1 MFDGLLNSKFYNK
14 CKHAIKCTRTRLD
27 LVRRKKQAM
36 VKFLKKDVAD
46 LLANGLETHAIGR
59 MEGLIVEMN
68 QASCYDMLEQYC
80 EYIVKQLN
88 NMQKQS
94 ECPLEA
100 MEAVS
105 TLIFAAARF
114 PDLPELCDLRHMFTE
129 RYGSSIHP
137 FVSSEFV
144 KKLQDKS
151 FTNEEKLQ
159 VMQSIAEEFSVPF
172 NTKAL
177 ERKISGV
184 PQNRHDLPN
193 KSSYKQVEVE
203 ASARNDL
210 KVDRYAVRER
220 KSKVTPEVREKKQGM
235 QIKPKDIHV
244 IPDAIDQHGDKSRKK
259 HSHIPYAAHPSD
271 FRQISDQELKKESKK
286 DSHHQREKMNTEK
299 LVPPYTEP
307 KEAEKKDDAEKSD
320 GKGYHVHRSRVAGG
334 LDHNC
339 GHADLGLKILG
350 LEKQGIESAS
360 SFNGKTLNN
369 APPYS
374 KPYKTINEK
383 SAEEDNNILYN
394 RPEHAAEYGQSLQD
408 KKKMPEKAINMLPP
422 YVKPTPTN
430 QAVNGYKHAATL
442 ERDRETSHQR
452 DGLADEDALHPV
464 PVSVRRKNAKPPTY
478 GDRYNDVANM
488 TNQTPGVQQR
498 HPSRRNGSD
507 DDYDHRGGYMQPP
520 AGIEINDAVNNARHF
535 QRISQRRKHGS
546 KQSGSASGNDYESEE
561 DETDNAIDFGN
572 LLPRAPSSH
581 RGHMSRS
588 AHPRSRGCDDEER
601 MMDKLLMHYSKKGI
615 DREDHKTKTKPR
627 NSRPRAD
634 QPAGGVGER
643 SNKEGGPSHPPE
655 RTASLP
661 SPSESGT
668 LHAKPNKVPARSI
681 SMQPERSRG
690 NVHPSMPDF
699 DELAARISALRKA

>member
-1 MFDGLLNSKFYNK
+1 MFDSLLNSKFYNK

-46 LLANGLETHAIGR
+46 LLANGLEPHAIGR

-68 QASCYDMLEQYC
+68 QASCYDMIEQYC

-88 NMQKQS
+88 NMQKQG

-114 PDLPELCDLRHMFTE
+114 PDLPELCDVRHMFTE
-129 RYGSSIHP
+129 RYGSSIKS

-193 KSSYKQVEVE
+193 KSPYKRVEVE
-203 ASARNDL
+203 ASTRDDL

-259 HSHIPYAAHPSD
+259 HSHIPYSVPPSD
-271 FRQISDQELKKESKK
+271 FRQINDQEIKKDSKK
-286 DSHHQREKMNTEK
+286 DSHHQREKMSTEK

-307 KEAEKKDDAEKSD
+307 KEAEKKDGAEKSD
-320 GKGYHVHRSRVAGG
+320 GKGYHVHRSRMAGG
-334 LDHNC
+334 LDHNW
-339 GHADLGLKILG
+339 GHADLGLKTLG
-350 LEKQGIESAS
+350 LEKQGIGSAS

-369 APPYS
+369 APPHS

-383 SAEEDNNILYN
+383 SAEEDNSILYN
-394 RPEHAAEYGQSLQD
+394 RPEHVVEYGQSVQD
-408 KKKMPEKAINMLPP
+408 RQKMPEKAVNMLPP
-422 YVKPTPTN
+422 YVKPNPTH
-430 QAVNGYKHAATL
+430 QAVNGYKHAATW
-442 ERDRETSHQR
+442 ERERETGHQR
-452 DGLADEDALHPV
+452 DGLTDEDAPH
-464 PVSVRRKNAKPPTY
+464 PVSVRRKNGKPPTY
-478 GDRYNDVANM
+478 GDRYNAEANM
-488 TNQTPGVQQR
+488 TNQTPGVRQR
-498 HPSRRNGSD
+498 HSSRRNGSD
-507 DDYDHRGGYMQPP
+507 DDYDHRGGYMQPSD
-520 AGIEINDAVNNARHF
+520 GVGINDTVNNARHF

-581 RGHMSRS
+581 RSHRSRS
-588 AHPRSRGCDDEER
+588 AHPRSGGRDDEER
-601 MMDKLLMHYSKKGI
+601 VMDKLLMHYSKKGI
-615 DREDHKTKTKPR
+615 DREDHKAKTKSR
-627 NSRPRAD
+627 TSRPQAD

-643 SNKEGGPSHPPE
+643 SNREGGPSHPPE
-655 RTASLP
+655 RTTSL
-661 SPSESGT
+661 PSESGT
-668 LHAKPNKVPARSI
+668 LDAKPKKVTARSI
-681 SMQPERSRG
+681 SMQPEKSRG
-690 NVHPSMPDF
+690 NVHPNMPDF
-699 DELAARISALRKA
+699 DELAARISALKKA